1 VPLFTNL
8 DSAGVTQLAGML
20 RPRLAVPG
28 ETIVVKGGRGTAMY
42 FIAAGAVDVVLRGGM
57 VRLESGNFFG
67 EIALL
72 SDQRRN
78 ADVVAVGYCHLL
90 VLQRSDFRRLLRA
103 RPHLRAEIERVAAAR
118 LAEDVPQASQADPV
132 SGG

>member
-1 VPLFTNL
+1 MF
-8 DSAGVTQLAGML
+8 
-20 RPRLAVPG
+20 
-28 ETIVVKGGRGTAMY
+28 
-42 FIAAGAVDVVLRGGM
+42 FIAAGAVDVVLAHG
-57 VRLESGNFFG
+57 VIRLETGNFFG

-103 RPHLRAEIERVAAAR
+103 RPGLRQEIERVAAAR
-118 LAEDVPQASQADPV
+118 LAESPPGAQPDTAAS
-132 SGG
+132 G